1 MKEKK
6 RTVNKSYRILLLS
19 ISVSLV
25 LVVVSI
31 GLLSY
36 VIRGIS
42 ESTDMVPKDYK
53 SHYVF
58 ISDEDNEDFWKE
70 VYESALEQAEEDDIY
85 VENLKNSL
93 SFAYSDKDLLRVAIN
108 SGVDGIIYGG
118 SNDAVAQSL
127 INHAVSEDIGV
138 VLLQND
144 SEYTAR
150 QSFIGIGYYELGH
163 IYASQIAEIM
173 STDDMNAANV
183 FIYVSSSM
191 SDEDCNVLTLAIEDS
206 FQEKYTSLTKP
217 KIELERISS
226 RDSFGTEE
234 EVRSALLQENL
245 PDIMI
250 FLSGTLTQ
258 CACQALVDLNRVGD
272 TYALGYYV
280 NHTILDS
287 IDKRIL
293 YSTITVKTDDMGR
306 LAVKALEEYEEYGYT
321 NSYQPVGIKLVDK
334 AEARR
339 ILSNAEN

>member
-6 RTVNKSYRILLLS
+6 RADNKSYRILLLS
-19 ISVSLV
+19 ISVSIV
-25 LVVVSI
+25 LAVISI

-42 ESTDMVPKDYK
+42 ETKDMVPNDYR
-53 SHYVF
+53 SHYIF
-58 ISDEDNEDFWKE
+58 ISDEDNEDFWEE
-70 VYESALEQAEEDDIY
+70 VYRSSVNQAEEDGIY

-93 SFAYSDKDLLRVAIN
+93 NVGYTDKDLLRVAIN

-118 SNDAVAQSL
+118 SNDAVAQAL
-127 INHAVSEDIGV
+127 INQAVGDDIGV

-150 QSFIGIGYYELGH
+150 QSFIGIGYYEVGQ

-173 STDDMNAANV
+173 SSNDMSSADV
-183 FIYVSSSM
+183 YIYVSSSM

-206 FQEKYTSLTKP
+206 FQEKYTTLSKP
-217 KIELERISS
+217 AIELVKISS

-234 EVRSALLQENL
+234 EVRSALLQDEL
-245 PDIMI
+245 PDIMV
-250 FLSGTLTQ
+250 FLSSTLTQ

-280 NHTILDS
+280 NQTILDS
-287 IDKRIL
+287 IDKRVL
-293 YSTITVKTDDMGR
+293 YSTITVETDDMGR

-321 NSYQPVGIKLVDK
+321 NSYQPVGIKLIDK

-339 ILSNAEN
+339 MLSDAEN